1 MYEKRIRDVGEIE
14 LKQVD
19 REILENMY
27 TKLLEELEACNN
39 LDDFLGSVEDVAI
52 EAVVNFSDGDM
63 DFAAGILGVKKS
75 SLEKRL
81 VKSFGS
87 SKDFVDFHVLLRRM
101 RGKKLSEGNK
111 VKGEL

>member
-1 MYEKRIRDVGEIE
+1 MKR
-14 LKQVD
+14 VD

-27 TKLLEELEACNN
+27 TKLLEELESCDD
-39 LDDFLGSVEDVAI
+39 LDNFLGSVEDVLI

-63 DFAAGILGVKKS
+63 DFASSILGIQKS

-87 SKDFVDFHVLLRRM
+87 SKDLVDFHVLLRRM
-101 RGKKLSEGNK
+101 RGKKLSKTNK
-111 VKGEL
+111 IKG